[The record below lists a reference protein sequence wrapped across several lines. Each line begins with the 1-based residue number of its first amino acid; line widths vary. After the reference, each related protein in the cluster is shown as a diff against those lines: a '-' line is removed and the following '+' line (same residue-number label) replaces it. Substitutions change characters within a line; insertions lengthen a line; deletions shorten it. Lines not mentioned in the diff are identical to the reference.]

1 MNKVFKHG
9 CFGMYSENE
18 YIHTLKFG
26 VQIREESVSIGQLI
40 KYINGHKDKKVDWGM
55 FKEM

>member
-1 MNKVFKHG
+1 
-9 CFGMYSENE
+9 MYSENE